1 LLFASEDMFYK
12 LHLAFSFLDRM
23 FIPSDTD
30 LPSEMT
36 GRRTG
41 STRSTTPTTKWDYVK
56 TFYYDPV
63 KW

>member
-1 LLFASEDMFYK
+1 MFA
-12 LHLAFSFLDRM
+12 
-23 FIPSDTD
+23 PSDTG
-30 LPSEMT
+30 LPSGMG

-41 STRSTTPTTKWDYVK
+41 PTRSSGSQTKWEYVK

>member
-1 LLFASEDMFYK
+1 LLVASEEMFK
-12 LHLAFSFLDRM
+12 DFILRFVSDIM
-23 FIPSDTD
+23 FAPSDTG
-30 LPSEMT
+30 LPSG

-41 STRSTTPTTKWDYVK
+41 SNRASGPPSKWEYAK